1 MRSSR
6 PPNRLRLVT
15 SRVPRTPP
23 APPGPTRPAGCL
35 LVSYRPLAQLCGRQV
50 WSLRSR
56 SPAVLVVLGRWLCA
70 RLDARHCSGSQG
82 LAKEA
87 EEPIQVKG
95 ENDACKLADHEERRG
110 AGSLCPR
117 SLAQLT
123 DIPFFNMDEE
133 TSDATIQSE
142 SPSNSRRTRVRIE
155 LGSYLLPS
163 CSRRPPGCPSPRLR
177 GIL

>member
-1 MRSSR
+1 MCSS
-6 PPNRLRLVT
+6 
-15 SRVPRTPP
+15 
-23 APPGPTRPAGCL
+23 GRPAL
-35 LVSYRPLAQLCGRQV
+35 
-50 WSLRSR
+50 
-56 SPAVLVVLGRWLCA
+56 
-70 RLDARHCSGSQG
+70 SGSQS

-142 SPSNSRRTRVRIE
+142 SPGSSPLSRPSQDGRVIAE
-155 LGSYLLPS
+155 K
-163 CSRRPPGCPSPRLR
+163 
-177 GIL
+177 